1 MKLKGNVEVIEDV
14 SRQNAE
20 QRSAKQ
26 LVEEE
31 IFLNTADVMRIFHIS
46 RSTLKRWFSDPSV
59 PCSLSPTGRKMW
71 SSDMIMD
78 WAMKKKNSRKV
89 RATMES
95 I

>member
-1 MKLKGNVEVIEDV
+1 MIINNL
-14 SRQNAE
+14 
-20 QRSAKQ
+20 
-26 LVEEE
+26 
-31 IFLNTADVMRIFHIS
+31 FLSDTVQTGFLYLMLCLSGFCSLLLMRIFHIS
-46 RSTLKRWFSDPSV
+46 RSTLKRWFSDPSF